1 MSPRW
6 TDQQDAQLWQL
17 VRNNSINYQNL
28 EPNYLFEVSQE
39 FFPDF
44 IGSGSSGRATA
55 IQRLRKKLRRLA
67 EEFEINGGRW
77 LGK

>member
-6 TDQQDAQLWQL
+6 TDQQDVQLRQL

-39 FFPDF
+39 FFLDF